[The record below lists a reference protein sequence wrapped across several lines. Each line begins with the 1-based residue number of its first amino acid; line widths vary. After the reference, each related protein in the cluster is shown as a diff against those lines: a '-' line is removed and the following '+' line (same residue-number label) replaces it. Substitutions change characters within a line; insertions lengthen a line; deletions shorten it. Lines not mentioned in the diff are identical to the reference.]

1 MKDNVVTEKFATEQD
16 NVAIEKA
23 DEFYSCYLL
32 GEDDADRLIY
42 HLWCILNRHFL
53 ELDYGESDWTE
64 DDMLDDLLNLVDR
77 RFRKRAKLDE
87 RVVRRTSETIE
98 S

>member
-1 MKDNVVTEKFATEQD
+1 MSDKFANDED
-16 NVAIEKA
+16 KAAIEKA
-23 DEFYSCYLL
+23 EEFYSCDLQ
-32 GEDDADRLIY
+32 EDNDADRLIY
-42 HLWCILNRHFL
+42 HLWRALNRHFL
-53 ELDYGESDWTE
+53 ELDYGNSDWTE
-64 DDMLDDLLNLVDR
+64 DDMLDEILDVVDR